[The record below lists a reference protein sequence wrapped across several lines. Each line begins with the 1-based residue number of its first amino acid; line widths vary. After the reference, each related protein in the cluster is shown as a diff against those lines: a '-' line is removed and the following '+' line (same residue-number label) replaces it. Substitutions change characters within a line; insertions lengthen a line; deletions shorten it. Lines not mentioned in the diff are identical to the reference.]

1 MADWSKR
8 LQRLQAASPA
18 PELETLEH
26 LTLAELRGEKITFGK
41 THAGKTFEDVWLTY
55 WIKWFLQHFAESG
68 KMEHRRIIK
77 LIKLKIEEAENHPET
92 LQAPCLPKAKAAP
105 KILAAKAKARP
116 TDVSEVNMEILSA
129 ME

>member
-1 MADWSKR
+1 MAD
-8 LQRLQAASPA
+8 L
-18 PELETLEH
+18 
-26 LTLAELRGEKITFGK
+26 
-41 THAGKTFEDVWLTY
+41 LTY

-129 ME
+129 MESEAPWVIAEEQQQTGSTSAWSIWKMLCTRFWSI